1 MKTLVSISIACC
13 LGLAA
18 AGVAAQDKKAAPMTA
33 ADCKTYMD
41 AAAKDAK
48 MKDADEGQAVQS
60 LGGQRKGEE
69 VGRSF
74 PVKRLA
80 VRTASRFR
88 LGQSTF
94 SPALESSCAVSNSG
108 KPITPE

>member
-1 MKTLVSISIACC
+1 MKTLASVSIACC

-48 MKDADEGQAVQS
+48 MKNADKDKECKA
-60 LGGQRKGEE
+60 LADKAAA
-69 VGRSF
+69 GR
-74 PVKRLA
+74 R
-80 VRTASRFR
+80 SR
-88 LGQSTF
+88 
-94 SPALESSCAVSNSG
+94 
-108 KPITPE
+108 

>member
-1 MKTLVSISIACC
+1 MLALHVTGPALALGRQLQPTTTRERKLMKTLASVSIACC

-48 MKDADEGQAVQS
+48 MKNADKDKECKA
-60 LGGQRKGEE
+60 
-69 VGRSF
+69 
-74 PVKRLA
+74 LA
-80 VRTASRFR
+80 DKEKA
-88 LGQSTF
+88 
-94 SPALESSCAVSNSG
+94 
-108 KPITPE
+108 KK

>member
-1 MKTLVSISIACC
+1 MKTLASVSIACC

-48 MKDADEGQAVQS
+48 MKNADKDKQCKA
-60 LGGQRKGEE
+60 
-69 VGRSF
+69 
-74 PVKRLA
+74 LA
-80 VRTASRFR
+80 DKEKA
-88 LGQSTF
+88 
-94 SPALESSCAVSNSG
+94 
-108 KPITPE
+108 KK